1 MAKIVIFGAED
12 IAKLADYY
20 FTHDSE
26 HEVVAYT
33 VDRAYRQSDSYM
45 NRPFVDFEEVE
56 RLYPPADYQLF
67 VAVSYTKMN
76 QLRALKYVEAKA
88 KGYTLPSYIS
98 SRCTFLSQFQPGDNC
113 FILEDNTIQPFA
125 QIGNNVTLWSGNH
138 IGHDSVIE
146 DHCYLTSQVV
156 VSGHVRIQPY
166 CFLGVNATLR
176 NGITIGASSLIGAGA
191 IIMQD
196 TEEGA
201 VFVPARSLQLDKKSD
216 QINL

>member
-20 FTHDSE
+20 FTHDSG

-33 VDRAYRQSDSYM
+33 IDRAYRRSDSYM
-45 NRPFVDFEEVE
+45 NRPLVDFEEVD

-67 VAVSYTKMN
+67 VAVSYTQMN
-76 QLRALKYVEAKA
+76 QLRARKYAEAKA
-88 KGYTLPSYIS
+88 KGYTLPGYIS
-98 SRCTFLSQFQPGDNC
+98 SRCSYLSQFQPGDNC
-113 FILEDNTIQPFA
+113 FILEDNTIQPFVK
-125 QIGNNVTLWSGNH
+125 IGNNVTLWSGNH

-156 VSGHVRIQPY
+156 VSGRVRIGPY

-176 NGITIGASSLIGAGA
+176 NGISLGASTLVGAGTVL
-191 IIMQD
+191 MQD
-196 TEEGA
+196 TKEKE
-201 VFVPARSLQLDKKSD
+201 VFVPPRAVKLNKSSD
-216 QINL
+216 EITL

>member
-33 VDRAYRQSDSYM
+33 VDRLYRKSDSFM
-45 NRPFVDFEEVE
+45 NRPLVDFEEVGQ
-56 RLYPPADYQLF
+56 LYPPADHLMF
-67 VAVSYTKMN
+67 VAVSYSQMN
-76 QLRALKYVEAKA
+76 QLRARKYAEAKA
-88 KGYTLPSYIS
+88 KGYRLASYLS
-98 SRCTFLSQFQPGDNC
+98 SRCSYLSQFPPGDNC
-113 FILEDNTIQPFA
+113 FILEDNTIQPFVK
-125 QIGNNVTLWSGNH
+125 IGNNVTLWSGNH

-156 VSGHVRIQPY
+156 VSGRVHIGPY

-176 NGITIGASSLIGAGA
+176 NGISLGASTLLGAGA
-191 IIMQD
+191 VLMQD
-196 TEEGA
+196 SEEKD
-201 VFVPARSLQLDKKSD
+201 VFVPPKAVKLSRKSD